1 MEKDSNWE
9 VKELGVAV
17 EEVKIKKKKRKLRRK
32 YNGGFDLL
40 LQDML
45 CFCLCFSFS
54 LCFVALPSPLPGFY
68 ARLYERQRQSSVEP
82 VCKY

>member
-32 YNGGFDLL
+32 NNGGFDLL

-45 CFCLCFSFS
+45 CFRLCFSFS
-54 LCFVALPSPLPGFY
+54 LCF
-68 ARLYERQRQSSVEP
+68 
-82 VCKY
+82 

>member
-17 EEVKIKKKKRKLRRK
+17 EEVKIKKKKKKRKLRRK
-32 YNGGFDLL
+32 NNGGFDLL

-45 CFCLCFSFS
+45 CFRLCFSFS
-54 LCFVALPSPLPGFY
+54 LCF
-68 ARLYERQRQSSVEP
+68 
-82 VCKY
+82 